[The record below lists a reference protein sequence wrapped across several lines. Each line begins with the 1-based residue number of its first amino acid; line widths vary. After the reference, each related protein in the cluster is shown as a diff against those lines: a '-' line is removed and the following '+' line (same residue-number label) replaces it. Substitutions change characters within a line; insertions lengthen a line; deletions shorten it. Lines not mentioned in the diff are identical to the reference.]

1 MLRLRV
7 RSRRNRSNAAR
18 RLHHLTLRHQEIIRN
33 QETLKKVKG
42 FSDQVISN
50 GLERSQWTF
59 YDVNVEGGFSWD
71 AAHKII
77 RQCDDSLA
85 AYYWP
90 ISIEIRVPEK
100 GAATPPSNDQSTG
113 DVQLTIKGQ
122 FVAPKL

>member
-1 MLRLRV
+1 ME
-7 RSRRNRSNAAR
+7 RN
-18 RLHHLTLRHQEIIRN
+18 H
-33 QETLKKVKG
+33 
-42 FSDQVISN
+42 
-50 GLERSQWTF
+50 WTF

-77 RQCDDSLA
+77 RQCSDSLA

-100 GAATPPSNDQSTG
+100 AAATQSASSPSNDRSTG

-122 FVAPKL
+122 FVARK